1 MKSLPSLVAIGTVL
15 SATCYAQ
22 TCPGPKTR
30 QVTIGGNTID
40 GYVSLQ
46 HRPLKSAQVRLR
58 SSGKVTWIGSTKDDG
73 SFHIHDLRR
82 GIYSLTVNGWGSA
95 IIRINPDLTKSSGQT
110 IYYSL
115 LLVDKECIATLR
127 VMN

>member
-1 MKSLPSLVAIGTVL
+1 MKSLPSLVAIGIVL
-15 SATCYAQ
+15 SATCCAQ

-30 QVTIGGNTID
+30 QVTIGGDTID

-46 HRPLKSAQVRLR
+46 QRPLKSAQVRLR
-58 SSGKVTWIGSTKDDG
+58 SSGKMTWVGSTKDDG
-73 SFHIHDLRR
+73 SFHIKDLRR
-82 GIYSLTVNGWGSA
+82 GIYSLTVSGWGSA

-115 LLVDKECIATLR
+115 LLVDNECIATLK